1 MSPQHQYP
9 SYTVLSGDSTLRNG
23 EIIMNIDWNKNPLI
37 PAIAQDAQTNDV
49 LMLAYMNE
57 EAFNLTLS
65 TGYAHYFSRS
75 KQRIWKKGES
85 SGHTQEVKD
94 VLLDCDADTVVLK
107 IKQNGVACHTGRRSC
122 FFTSVLQDK
131 VILDKEV
138 DTDAIYGVVDT
149 LYHTILERKNTP
161 TEQKSWTKKL
171 LDDKALML
179 SKIREE
185 ADEVCVAIDEE
196 SDEQVIYEAADL
208 LYHTLVGL
216 GYREI
221 SPDRVKQELARRF
234 GMSGIEEKEKRKK

>member
-1 MSPQHQYP
+1 M
-9 SYTVLSGDSTLRNG
+9 T
-23 EIIMNIDWNKNPLI
+23 IDWNNTPLI

-57 EAFNLTLS
+57 EAYNLTLS

-85 SGHTQEVKD
+85 SNHTQEIKD
-94 VLLDCDADTVVLK
+94 VLLDCDADTILLK
-107 IKQNGVACHTGRRSC
+107 VKQNGVACHTGRKSC
-122 FFTSVLQDK
+122 FFTSVMQDK
-131 VILDKEV
+131 IILDKEV

-149 LYHTILERKNTP
+149 LYHTILERKNASKK
-161 TEQKSWTKKL
+161 QKSWTKKL

-185 ADEVCVAIDEE
+185 AEEVCVAIDEE
-196 SDEQVIYEAADL
+196 SDAQVIYESADL

-216 GYREI
+216 GYRNI

-234 GMSGIEEKEKRKK
+234 DKSGIEEKESRSR